1 MPRQKQITTARQP
14 GTASKAEIFEELIQ
28 KVLGVSV
35 KLEAKKIDEK
45 GNSAKREDSQN
56 RTRSDGAEG

>member
-1 MPRQKQITTARQP
+1 MTRRKQITTSRQH

-28 KVLGVSV
+28 KVLGVNV

-45 GNSAKREDSQN
+45 GNLAKRED
-56 RTRSDGAEG
+56 